1 MTAEPYTYTDLDGAD
16 LKVSL
21 CSPGILHVVASE
33 PDYQAVAVC
42 VPAADVRKVT
52 AAMHEKAG
60 LPDRWADLRKLVD
73 ADIDLYDEASAEC
86 GRSRNPSGATEAR
99 DKASAVRFIRV
110 YMDDLEAGQ

>member
-1 MTAEPYTYTDLDGAD
+1 MTTEPYTYTDLDGAG

-21 CSPGILHVVASE
+21 CSPGILHMVASE

-60 LPDRWADLRKLVD
+60 LPDRWAALNEWLEACAVEFEDGANCADANLAAGRYIRSLGYRQALR
-73 ADIDLYDEASAEC
+73 YMAE
-86 GRSRNPSGATEAR
+86 
-99 DKASAVRFIRV
+99 
-110 YMDDLEAGQ
+110 LEAGQ

>member
-60 LPDRWADLRKLVD
+60 LPDRWAALKDIIFCLRPD
-73 ADIDLYDEASAEC
+73 GMSGEAYRRYVVESM
-86 GRSRNPSGATEAR
+86 GR
-99 DKASAVRFIRV
+99 
-110 YMDDLEAGQ
+110 LEAGQ